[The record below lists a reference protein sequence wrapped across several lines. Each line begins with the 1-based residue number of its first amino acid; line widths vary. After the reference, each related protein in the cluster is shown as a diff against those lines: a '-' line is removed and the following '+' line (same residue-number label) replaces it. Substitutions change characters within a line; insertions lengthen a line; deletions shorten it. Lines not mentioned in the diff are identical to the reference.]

1 MVWQEVCCYDENWFY
16 KFIIQIHHVFCEL
29 PVYHYYF
36 LRFLVLVILLDERK
50 KIFVVIPA
58 FNKGDDGIVQEL
70 NLRNQAEFLDY
81 RKEQNG
87 SISINDI
94 VISHFNELQDGH
106 TYLMSGGFWTAVTN
120 GIQWHQAEDTLLE
133 RETTLI
139 ARKITYIWRVV
150 PNGFR
155 YTLHRKFFTLCKR
168 LLK

>member
-1 MVWQEVCCYDENWFY
+1 
-16 KFIIQIHHVFCEL
+16 
-29 PVYHYYF
+29 
-36 LRFLVLVILLDERK
+36 LVILLDERK

-120 GIQWHQAEDTLLE
+120 GIQ
-133 RETTLI
+133 
-139 ARKITYIWRVV
+139 
-150 PNGFR
+150 
-155 YTLHRKFFTLCKR
+155 
-168 LLK
+168 